1 MVNKFAM
8 KNESELIDVG
18 QILGAHGTDGALKIK
33 SFTDV
38 TTRFSPGNI
47 LHIQDNTH
55 SIIESY
61 SLRKDQLGL
70 KLTGLN
76 SLKEVE
82 QLAGLWIRS
91 ECILSPS
98 LDQNEFFHYQL
109 IGLVVYAD
117 SGEELGTIKEIIQT
131 GSNDVYL
138 VHNGANE
145 ILLPAISQV
154 IRDINLEEGIM
165 TVKLMEGLR

>member
-61 SLRKDQLGL
+61 SLRKDQLVL

-91 ECILSPS
+91 ECLLSPS

-109 IGLVVYAD
+109 IGLVVYED